1 MDGEARMLCNN
12 CFQRT
17 CRLHPLFDH
26 GKRASEIKEKVK
38 SLNSNITSLI
48 QQQISKLEASK
59 VGTSDDDLTKYK
71 EEMEL
76 LRSTKQSNDD
86 SSNSKKRKNST
97 INANGLNPTALSVM
111 LANDDDE
118 SVDGNSNDA
127 KSSSSDSDSDSSASK
142 KKSKKVRSTLNPSIT
157 ALFI

>member
-17 CRLHPLFDH
+17 CRVHPLFDH

-76 LRSTKQSNDD
+76 LRSTKQSNED
-86 SSNSKKRKNST
+86 SSNSKKRKNTT

-111 LANDDDE
+111 LANDDE
-118 SVDGNSNDA
+118 SVDGNSSDA

-142 KKSKKVRSTLNPSIT
+142 KKSKKVRNILNSSIT
-157 ALFI
+157 VLFV

>member
-118 SVDGNSNDA
+118 SVDGNNDA

>member
-17 CRLHPLFDH
+17 CRVHPLFDH

-76 LRSTKQSNDD
+76 LRSTKQSNED
-86 SSNSKKRKNST
+86 SSNSKKRKNTT

-111 LANDDDE
+111 LANDDE
-118 SVDGNSNDA
+118 SVDGNSSDA

-142 KKSKKVRSTLNPSIT
+142 KKSKKVRHILNSSIT
-157 ALFI
+157 VLFV

>member
-1 MDGEARMLCNN
+1 VDGEARMLCNN

-118 SVDGNSNDA
+118 SVDGNNDA

>member
-1 MDGEARMLCNN
+1 MYS
-12 CFQRT
+12 
-17 CRLHPLFDH
+17 LFDH
-26 GKRASEIKEKVK
+26 DIRASDIKAKIN

-59 VGTSDDDLTKYK
+59 VGTTDDDLTKYK

-86 SSNSKKRKNST
+86 SSNSKKRKSTT

-142 KKSKKVRSTLNPSIT
+142 KKSKKV
-157 ALFI
+157 